1 MLCDGS
7 HCGCAFSYAAQPEP
21 NGIAAA
27 FLIGADFI
35 GGDKVALVLGDNIF
49 YGVGLGEQLQRYTD
63 PKGAVV
69 FGLWAPDPERYGV
82 LELDAA
88 GEVVAV
94 HEKPAVPPS
103 SFMVPGLYFYD
114 SDVVEVAVSIKP
126 IARGALEISE
136 VNNAYLAKSSLHVYK
151 LPLATE
157 WF

>member
-49 YGVGLGEQLQRYTD
+49 YGVGLGEQLQRYND

-69 FGLWAPDPERYGV
+69 FGLWAPDPERYGA
-82 LELDAA
+82 LELEAA
-88 GEVVAV
+88 GEVVAL
-94 HEKPAVPPS
+94 HEKPPVPPS
-103 SFMVPGLYFYD
+103 SIIVPGPYFTHCD
-114 SDVVEVAVSIKP
+114 
-126 IARGALEISE
+126 ARE
-136 VNNAYLAKSSLHVYK
+136 LASHIQLRRASGEAGVGQ
-151 LPLATE
+151 
-157 WF
+157 